1 MTAVTPMPVRSPAI
15 LRSVSFPR
23 SVRSWPPALP
33 LQGLSHN
40 AHAEQE
46 QAQSADKSQHIE
58 NIHKADF
65 LSLLVSRFYS
75 NKCM

>member
-40 AHAEQE
+40 IHTEQK
-46 QAQSADKSQHIE
+46 QTQPADQCEYIKNVH
-58 NIHKADF
+58 
-65 LSLLVSRFYS
+65 
-75 NKCM
+75 